1 MTPKRNDPQHEREH
15 GSLLAAQ
22 EKKLLVWIAERLP
35 QRVNSDHL
43 SLLGLSAM
51 LAAGLAFWASSWNPW
66 LLLGV
71 VAALAV
77 NWFGDSLDGTV
88 ARVRNQQRP
97 RYGFYVDHV
106 LDVAGA
112 AFLFGGMAFSSHM
125 STVVGLGLLVAYMM
139 VSAESYLATHARSVF
154 KLSFMR
160 IGPTEL
166 RLLLAAGALRV
177 MVDPAAVLF
186 GREFLLLDVGG
197 VVATVG
203 LGVAFVVSA
212 MRNTAALYREE
223 PLPRRDTVERHKP
236 AERRRHRTVS
246 VEVLPRVTRPN
257 LGQPQLA
264 VSPLN
269 AHRKRRRRLGDSHP
283 PWARS
288 QW

>member
-1 MTPKRNDPQHEREH
+1 MTPSKKHSQHEREH

-22 EKKLLVWIAERLP
+22 EKRLLVWIAERLP
-35 QRVNSDHL
+35 HQVNSDHL

-51 LAAGLAFWASSWNPW
+51 LAAGLAFWASSWHPW

-71 VAALAV
+71 VAALTV

-125 STVVGLGLLVAYMM
+125 STAVGLSLLVAYMM
-139 VSAESYLATHARSVF
+139 MSAESYLATHARGVF
-154 KLSFMR
+154 KLSFLR
-160 IGPTEL
+160 VGPTEL
-166 RLLLAAGALRV
+166 RLVLAAGALRA
-177 MVDPAAVLF
+177 MVSPTVPLF

-203 LGVAFVVSA
+203 LGLAFVVSA

-223 PLPRRDTVERHKP
+223 PLPPRSREEQHMSVDQRRDRS
-236 AERRRHRTVS
+236 VS
-246 VEVLPRVTRPN
+246 LGALPRVIRPD
-257 LGQPQLA
+257 LAQPQLS
-264 VSPLN
+264 VSPRN
-269 AHRKRRRRLGDSHP
+269 AARTQRTRRSDSRP
-283 PWARS
+283 SWIPV